1 MKNLVLVACWLPLL
15 VFGQKSY
22 KHNGWSRSELGVM
35 GGGTY
40 YIGDLNQKQFKHTN
54 LAGQLFYRYNFNYR
68 LAYRANFT
76 YGFIEAYDSEAKEA
90 IFVNRN
96 LSFQTKLYEFS
107 NGVEL
112 TYFPFEI
119 GNKRYRGTGYLMAE
133 LGLTKINPSTEYNG
147 DMVELQPLG
156 TEGQGTALSTRPKY
170 SRLQLVVPIAVGA
183 RITISDNIGMN
194 LEYGVRYLFTDYL
207 DDVGSYRYVDPV
219 ALQGSNGPIAAD
231 LSNRTLDGNRF
242 GRRGDQSTRDW
253 YFFGGLGLTV
263 RLGGK
268 TGCPSPAM

>member
-1 MKNLVLVACWLPLL
+1 MNRLL
-15 VFGQKSY
+15 VIWLLLPFMVLGQKAY

-40 YIGDLNQKQFKHTN
+40 YIGDLNQKHFSNVN

-76 YGFIEAYDSEAKEA
+76 YGFIEAYDSEAKQSV
-90 IFVNRN
+90 FVNRN
-96 LSFQTKLYEFS
+96 LSFQSKLFEFS

-119 GNKRYRGTGYLMAE
+119 GNKRYRGTGYLLAE
-133 LGLTKINPSTEYNG
+133 LGLTRINPMAEYEG
-147 DMVELQPLG
+147 DLIELQQLG

-170 SRLQLVVPIAVGA
+170 SRVQMVIPIAVGA
-183 RITISDNIGMN
+183 RVTISENIGMN

-207 DDVGSYRYVDPV
+207 DDVGSNRYADPV
-219 ALQGSNGPIAAD
+219 ALEGTNGPLAAA
-231 LSNRTLDGNRF
+231 LSNRALDGNRF
-242 GRRGDQSTRDW
+242 GMRGDQSTRDW
-253 YFFGGLGLTV
+253 YFFGGIGFSV